1 MLYIKNITKIL
12 GFIGFGL
19 SILVMI
25 LLLMSAL
32 IVEDG
37 NGKALLILLAV
48 GIPFIILGLVGTL
61 KYEKNKMLSGV
72 FMILAGIATAFLG
85 FMSVVG
91 GVIIGGLNLAVG
103 FIAGIL
109 YIVAA
114 IFCFISNKEITQ
126 ST

>member
-1 MLYIKNITKIL
+1 MKNITKIL

-114 IFCFISNKEITQ
+114 IFCFINNKEITQ

>member
-1 MLYIKNITKIL
+1 MKNITKIL

-114 IFCFISNKEITQ
+114 IFCFINNNKEITQ